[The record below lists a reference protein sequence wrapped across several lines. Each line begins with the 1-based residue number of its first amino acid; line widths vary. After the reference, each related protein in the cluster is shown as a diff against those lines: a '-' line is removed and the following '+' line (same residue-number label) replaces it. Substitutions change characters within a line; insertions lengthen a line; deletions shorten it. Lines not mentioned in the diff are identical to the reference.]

1 MNILQRPIISEKM
14 TRITEKSGRYGFVVN
29 PRANKIQ
36 IKKAVEAMYNVVVT
50 DVNTMTYNGKTKMRG
65 TKAGFTVGKTPK
77 YKKAMVT
84 LKKGDAI
91 DFYSNI

>member
-14 TRITEKSGRYGFVVN
+14 TRTTEKLGRYGFIVN

-50 DVNTMTYNGKTKMRG
+50 DVNTMTYSGKAKMRG
-65 TKAGFTVGKTPK
+65 TKAGFTVGRTPK
-77 YKKAMVT
+77 YKKAVVT
-84 LKKGDAI
+84 LKQGDTI
-91 DFYSNI
+91 DFYSSI